1 MVEAIDARRPHRA
14 SGELGEHVVAVSR
27 AILEGA
33 AAGTAIPIA
42 NLPTQ
47 PAPMPVRIDAEAAS
61 G

>member
-27 AILEGA
+27 AILEA
-33 AAGTAIPIA
+33 AATGTAIPIA
-42 NLPTQ
+42 NRPEQ
-47 PAPMPVRIDAEAAS
+47 PAPMPVRIDAQAAS